1 MTKLSTLCIF
11 TFLVSSNLVDPV
23 KVLLT
28 IMDQGRSHATSITP
42 LMHRLQKD
50 GHTTALEMATYKKDM
65 DFGMEERFIDM
76 SAFENNFISKD
87 FFKIAFEDEFTFVH
101 QAVPFI
107 FGCISCNRILKHQRE
122 RYLEIAN
129 EDWDLFLSDSLFSP
143 CGYAMAEI
151 TGKPHVMMHS
161 SDVESAHGSFK
172 GFSRNYALMVPNFL
186 PYSMSD
192 FTTDKWWHRVISTV
206 DWFGSAFITGGV
218 AGFAQK
224 WALRSIIP
232 FPFFSFYD
240 YNRRSAFS
248 FTDMPDPL
256 YPVGARTNDYFSFGT
271 YCNPPK
277 NGLDEEW
284 GRFVN
289 DPKSKGTILVAFGT
303 IIDWRFAPEEK
314 FEIFLNVLNK
324 LTDYRVI
331 WSMKGDRPEGL
342 LDHVKVSSWVPQQQI
357 LNHEKTVLF
366 LSHGGLKSV
375 KEAVCSATP
384 SIFMPMFAEQMRNA
398 WLAKSKGFARIL
410 NKFHLSETYLENHIR
425 EVVEHKAYQVNA
437 EHFLS
442 TFADLP
448 MPALDEAAFKFKRLF
463 KYNGKMPK
471 YFYPKAIDLSYLTA
485 LNLDIWILLPLVLG
499 FVVSK

>member
-1 MTKLSTLCIF
+1 
-11 TFLVSSNLVDPV
+11 
-23 KVLLT
+23 
-28 IMDQGRSHATSITP
+28 MDQGRSHATSITP
-42 LMHRLQKD
+42 LMHRLQKND
-50 GHTTALEMATYKKDM
+50 HTTALEMATYKPDI
-65 DFGMEERFIDM
+65 DFGMEERFINM
-76 SAFENNFISKD
+76 SGFENNFISKD

-107 FGCISCNRILKHQRE
+107 FGSISCDRILKHQKN

-129 EDWDLFLSDSLFSP
+129 ENWDLFLSDSLFSP

-172 GFSRNYALMVPNFL
+172 GFSRNYAIMVPNFL
-186 PYSMSD
+186 PYSMSN
-192 FTTDKWWHRVISTV
+192 FTIEKYWHRVVSTV
-206 DWFGSAFITGGV
+206 DWFGSAFITGAV

-240 YNRRSAFS
+240 YNRRSSFS

-271 YCNPPK
+271 YCTAQK
-277 NGLDEEW
+277 KVLDEDWEQ
-284 GRFVN
+284 FVS

-314 FEIFLNVLNK
+314 FEIFLNTLNR
-324 LTDYRVI
+324 LTEYRVI
-331 WSMKGDRPEGL
+331 WSMKGDRPKGL
-342 LDHVKVSSWVPQQQI
+342 GEHVKISSWVPQQQI
-357 LNHEKTVLF
+357 LNHKKTVLF

-384 SIFMPMFAEQMRNA
+384 SLFMPMFAEQMRNA

-410 NKFHLSETYLENHIR
+410 NKFHLSEQYLENHIR
-425 EVVEHKAYQVNA
+425 EVVEHKSYQIQA
-437 EHFLS
+437 EQFLS
-442 TFADLP
+442 TFTDQP
-448 MPALDEAAFKFKRLF
+448 MPALDEAAFKFERLF

-471 YFYPKAIDLSYLTA
+471 FFYPKTIDLSYLTA
-485 LNLDIWILLPLVLG
+485 LNLDIWVIVPLVLG
-499 FVVSK
+499 YIISK

>member
-1 MTKLSTLCIF
+1 MASILIF
-11 TFLVSSNLVDPV
+11 LLISEFCDSA

-28 IMDQGRSHATSITP
+28 VMDQGRSHATSITP

-50 GHTTALEMATYKKDM
+50 GHTTALEMATYKNDM
-65 DFGMEERFIDM
+65 DFGMEERFINM
-76 SAFENNFISKD
+76 SGHENHFISKD

-107 FGCISCNRILKHQRE
+107 FGSISCDRILKHQKE
-122 RYLEIAN
+122 RWLEIAN

-151 TGKPHVMMHS
+151 TEKPHVMMHS

-172 GFSRNYALMVPNFL
+172 GFHRNYALMVPNFL
-186 PYSMSD
+186 PYSMSN
-192 FTTDKWWHRVISTV
+192 FTTDKWWHRVVSTV
-206 DWFGSAFITGGV
+206 DWFGSAFITAGV

-240 YNRRSAFS
+240 YNRRSVFS

-277 NGLDEEW
+277 SGLDQEWEE
-284 GRFVN
+284 FVN

-324 LTDYRVI
+324 LKDYRVI
-331 WSMKGDRPEGL
+331 WSMKGDRPDGL
-342 LDHVKVSSWVPQQQI
+342 LAHVKVSSWVPQQQI

-410 NKFHLSETYLENHIR
+410 NKFHISEPYLENHIR
-425 EVVEHKAYQVNA
+425 EVVEHPSYQTNA
-437 EHFLS
+437 EHLLS
-442 TFADLP
+442 TFADRP
-448 MPALDEAAFKFKRLF
+448 MPALDEAAFKFSRLF
-463 KYNGKMPK
+463 KYKGKMPK
-471 YFYPKAIDLSYLTA
+471 YFYPKSIDLSYMTT
-485 LNLDIWILLPLVLG
+485 LNLDVLIILPIMFGWIM
-499 FVVSK
+499 SK

>member
-1 MTKLSTLCIF
+1 
-11 TFLVSSNLVDPV
+11 
-23 KVLLT
+23 
-28 IMDQGRSHATSITP
+28 MDQGRSHATSITP

-50 GHTTALEMATYKKDM
+50 GHTTALEMTTYKKDM
-65 DFGMEERFIDM
+65 DFGMEERFINM
-76 SAFENNFISKD
+76 SGFENHFISKD
-87 FFKIAFEDEFTFVH
+87 FFKIAFEDEFTFIH

-107 FGCISCNRILKHQRE
+107 FGSISCDRILKHQKE
-122 RYLEIAN
+122 RWLEIAN

-172 GFSRNYALMVPNFL
+172 GFHRNYALMVPNFL
-186 PYSMSD
+186 PYSMSN
-192 FTTDKWWHRVISTV
+192 FTIQHWWHRVVSTV

-240 YNRRSAFS
+240 YNRRSVFS
-248 FTDMPDPL
+248 FTDMPDTL

-277 NGLDEEW
+277 SGLDKEW
-284 GRFVN
+284 EQFVN

-331 WSMKGDRPEGL
+331 WSMKGERPDGL

-384 SIFMPMFAEQMRNA
+384 SLFMPMFAEQMRNA

-410 NKFHLSETYLENHIR
+410 NKFHLSEEYLENHIR
-425 EVVEHKAYQVNA
+425 EVVEHKSYQSNA

-471 YFYPKAIDLSYLTA
+471 YFYPKAIDLSYITT
-485 LNLDIWILLPLVLG
+485 LNLDILIIFPILLGL
-499 FVVSK
+499 FVSK